1 MALDLTGLGS
11 AFSFAQGMM
20 DRFFPKKATEEEKL
34 AAVTGLAEMI
44 EDRDTKT
51 VEGQRDIIVAEMVQ
65 GDNYT
70 KRARPT
76 LVYVG
81 LAAMVVNNIVL
92 PFVID
97 MIMIFYA
104 LNHFT
109 IEQLKKLSEVGEY
122 NMPAEF
128 WIAWGGAVSIWSI
141 GRSAER
147 RGAIGRVLSMVT
159 GNK

>member
-1 MALDLTGLGS
+1 MDLTGLGS

-34 AAVTGLAEMI
+34 AAVTGLAEMV

-51 VEGQRDIIVAEMVQ
+51 VEGQRDIIVAEMMQ

-81 LAAMVVNNIVL
+81 LAAMVVNNVIL

-109 IEQLKKLSEVGEY
+109 PEQLKKLSDVGNY
-122 NMPAEF
+122 DMPGEF
-128 WIAWGGAVSIWSI
+128 WVAWGGAVSIWSI
-141 GRSAER
+141 GRSVER
-147 RGAIGRVLSMVT
+147 RGIVGKMLSMVT
-159 GNK
+159 GNKR